1 MGRLNA
7 LALLALL
14 SACAPLQA
22 TAPVL
27 SYPGGFA
34 EGGWVTGRFFVALPG
49 PPLLLDADQQ
59 SLYAAYPY
67 QLLIYRD
74 GYWQSLPLPGI
85 PRFLR
90 ASSGKVVVGLG
101 EGVYTE
107 EEFLPYPAR
116 DAAWS
121 HEGLFWVGEKGLY
134 REATLLRPGAFP
146 QVVALDTGVV
156 ALGQEAYFYPEG
168 LLLPLPQVVRKAQP
182 GACGV
187 VALME
192 GWVYL
197 VRPEGAKP
205 VAEAQDFAAWGETLY
220 LTPGRRVVSCKEV
233 VWP

>member
-7 LALLALL
+7 LPLLALL

-27 SYPGGFA
+27 PYPGGFA
-34 EGGWVTGRFFVALPG
+34 EGGWVTGRFSVALPG

-74 GYWQSLPLPGI
+74 GHWQSLPLPGI
-85 PRFLR
+85 PQFLR
-90 ASSGKVVVGLG
+90 AYSGKVVVGLG
-101 EGVYTE
+101 ESVYME
-107 EEFLPYPAR
+107 EGFLPYPAR
-116 DAAWS
+116 DAVWGQ
-121 HEGLFWVGEKGLY
+121 EGLFWVGERGLY
-134 REATLLRPGAFP
+134 RDTTLLRPGTFS
-146 QVVALDTGVV
+146 QVVAWGTGVV

-168 LLLPLPQVVRKAQP
+168 LLLPLPQLVRKAQA

-205 VAEAQDFAAWGETLY
+205 VTAAKDFAAWKEAIY
-220 LTPGRRVVSCKEV
+220 LTPGQRVVSCKEV

>member
-7 LALLALL
+7 LPLLVLL

-27 SYPGGFA
+27 PYPGGFA
-34 EGGWVTGRFFVALPG
+34 EGGWVTGRFLVALPG
-49 PPLLLDADQQ
+49 PPLFLDADQE

-74 GYWQSLPLPGI
+74 AHLQSLPLPDV

-90 ASSGKVVVGLG
+90 ASSGKVAVGFG
-101 EGVYTE
+101 DGVYTE
-107 EEFLPYPAR
+107 EGPLPYPAR
-116 DAAWS
+116 DAAWGK
-121 HEGLFWVGEKGLY
+121 EGLFWVGEGGLY
-134 REATLLRPGAFP
+134 RETALLHPGAFS
-146 QVVALDTGVV
+146 QVVAWDRGVV
-156 ALGQEAYFYPEG
+156 ALGREAYFYPEG
-168 LLLPLPQVVRKAQP
+168 LSLPLPQGVQKAQA

-187 VALME
+187 VALMG

-205 VAEAQDFAAWGETLY
+205 VAQAQDFAAWGETLY
-220 LTPGRRVVSCKEV
+220 LTPGRRAVSCKEV